1 MNEKYLIVM
10 GVVIV
15 YTLFQ
20 MLYNGAMYDMGI
32 KGVSTIITTIISGA
46 MLILSGV
53 LPIGEDIVDVKPA
66 SNTRINNELIIQA
79 EEYPTQIISDIQFI
93 DKPVQIKK
101 ITTQN
106 SWGGDI
112 NTTYKVE
119 PLIKTDS

>member
-1 MNEKYLIVM
+1 MNDKYLIVM

-32 KGVSTIITTIISGA
+32 KGVSTMVTEIISVV

-79 EEYPTQIISDIQFI
+79 DEFPTQIISNIGLI
-93 DKPVQIKK
+93 DKTVQIRK

-106 SWGGDI
+106 AWGGDME
-112 NTTYKVE
+112 TTYQVE
-119 PLIKTDS
+119 PLIKTEL